1 MGAKMARIQSEKLS
15 KIVADR
21 LMDQIL
27 QQGLGAGDKL
37 PTEPALMETFGVS
50 RTVVREAAALLAS
63 KGVVEV
69 RPRRG
74 MTVRAPDGS
83 GVSESLHAHLQMSNV
98 SPTQLLQVRL
108 VLEIAIV
115 RLAAVQATAED
126 LEALHRNLEQMRTAG
141 DNRARTI
148 ELDTA
153 FHELLAAATHN
164 AIFSLVT
171 KPIIELLRNL
181 YMDKDHYMSLV
192 DDTFADHQSIL
203 SALEKHSESEAEL
216 AMHNHLDRVE
226 QNVRAMLSNGKE

>member
-1 MGAKMARIQSEKLS
+1 MARIQSEKLS

-21 LMDQIL
+21 LMEQIL

-37 PTEPALMETFGVS
+37 PTEPALMEFFGVS

-63 KGVVEV
+63 RGVVEV

-83 GVSESLHAHLQMSNV
+83 GVTESLHAHLQMSNV
-98 SPTQLLQVRL
+98 SLTQLLQVRL
-108 VLEIAIV
+108 VLETAIV
-115 RLAAVQATAED
+115 RLAAVQATDAD
-126 LEALHRNLEQMRTAG
+126 IEALHHNLEHMQEAG

-148 ELDTA
+148 EIDTA
-153 FHELLAAATHN
+153 FHELLATATHN
-164 AIFSLVT
+164 PFFSLVT

-192 DDTFADHQSIL
+192 DDTFADHQAIL
-203 SALEKHSESEAEL
+203 SALEKRSANEAEQ
-216 AMHNHLDRVE
+216 AMRMHLSRVE
-226 QNVRAMLSNGKE
+226 HNVRAMLSNDKN

>member
-1 MGAKMARIQSEKLS
+1 MARIINEKLS

-21 LMDQIL
+21 LMEQIL

-63 KGVVEV
+63 RGVVEV

-83 GVSESLHAHLQMSNV
+83 GVAESLHAHLQMSNV
-98 SPTQLLQVRL
+98 SPAQLLQVRL
-108 VLEIAIV
+108 VLETAIV
-115 RLAAVQATAED
+115 RLAAKQAIDED
-126 LEALHRNLEQMRTAG
+126 IEALRRNLEQMQTAG
-141 DNRARTI
+141 DDRAKTI

-153 FHELLAAATHN
+153 FHELLATATHN
-164 AIFSLVT
+164 PFFSLVT

-181 YMDKDHYMSLV
+181 YMDKDRYMSLV
-192 DDTFADHQSIL
+192 ADTFADHQAIL
-203 SALEKHSESEAEL
+203 SALESCSEKAAEQ
-216 AMHNHLDRVE
+216 AMRIHLGRVE
-226 QNVRAMLSNGKE
+226 ENVRALLATNIN